1 MRGSSSSSRRT
12 TWRPRNASRSVGS
25 RRATRSCPRR
35 SSGRFWGRGPF
46 RHRIR
51 RRMAAAAARDAKATL
66 PAAVEEGIGLRV
78 LKVFEDAPGLYGEP
92 EIATRAVVDARF
104 LPILPRKLVEHRL
117 LSMERLD
124 GRDVY
129 WDPTVGFD
137 PRRGAPA
144 RIGMFPLRYP
154 LVRATQLVRDHVRRR
169 RLGSKG
175 HVARKAFY
183 YLPLWRIEA
192 EVPLGRKGGWAT
204 RQYYVNAATGELGH
218 AVYGR
223 LSFEEIP
230 PKDAVKLESLAAKTQ
245 LERLPASRIDD
256 PILVAQIGPS
266 RAQEIVRITLGV
278 KAAGA
283 EPELVLL
290 P

>member
-1 MRGSSSSSRRT
+1 
-12 TWRPRNASRSVGS
+12 
-25 RRATRSCPRR
+25 
-35 SSGRFWGRGPF
+35 
-46 RHRIR
+46 
-51 RRMAAAAARDAKATL
+51 
-66 PAAVEEGIGLRV
+66 
-78 LKVFEDAPGLYGEP
+78 
-92 EIATRAVVDARF
+92 
-104 LPILPRKLVEHRL
+104 
-117 LSMERLD
+117 MERLD

-144 RIGMFPLRYP
+144 RIAMFPLRYP
-154 LVRATQLVRDHVRRR
+154 LVRATKLVRDHVRRR

-192 EVPLGRKGGWAT
+192 EVPLGRKGGRAT

-223 LSFEEIP
+223 ISFEEIP
-230 PKDAVKLESLAAKTQ
+230 PKDAVKLEPLAVKTQ
-245 LERLPASRIDD
+245 LERLPADRIDD

-266 RAQEIVRITLGV
+266 RAQEIVRTQIRDALR
-278 KAAGA
+278 AAVSSA
-283 EPELVLL
+283 LPADAIRRLVEDELNHVNGSTRSREKRS
-290 P
+290 